1 MKSKIC
7 GIYCIENVL
16 DHKKYI
22 GQSVDIYAR
31 WSSHL
36 SELRYNKHKNSYF
49 QRSWN
54 KYGKENFKFYVLEI
68 CPKSQL
74 DNRERWNIKYYKS
87 YERKYGYNRDMG
99 GQSIRDI
106 TPYQRKKA
114 SEANKGKFVSNY
126 TRSLLSDVHSKSVIC
141 LNTKHK
147 FKSRTEAANYYHC
160 STVTI
165 SDIVNKKCRYIKIN
179 DEYLQFCSY
188 EDYINNNYHFY
199 NEIELQPYQSKHIYL
214 FTTDGKFYKQFY
226 SQLEFIN
233 QTNISRYILV
243 NSIKNKQIIKYNGID
258 LFVVD
263 SDEYIIKHNNGD
275 ITLNIKEDDFIYTK
289 HKMS

>member
-1 MKSKIC
+1 M
-7 GIYCIENVL
+7 
-16 DHKKYI
+16 
-22 GQSVDIYAR
+22 
-31 WSSHL
+31 

-141 LNTKHK
+141 L
-147 FKSRTEAANYYHC
+147 
-160 STVTI
+160 
-165 SDIVNKKCRYIKIN
+165 
-179 DEYLQFCSY
+179 
-188 EDYINNNYHFY
+188 
-199 NEIELQPYQSKHIYL
+199 
-214 FTTDGKFYKQFY
+214 
-226 SQLEFIN
+226 
-233 QTNISRYILV
+233 
-243 NSIKNKQIIKYNGID
+243 IKYQ
-258 LFVVD
+258 
-263 SDEYIIKHNNGD
+263 
-275 ITLNIKEDDFIYTK
+275 T
-289 HKMS
+289 